1 VSPFHLIAL
10 TKKLSCKQSQ
20 LKAICSRS
28 LPALYRSLGR
38 AKGLKDLKSSSDQW
52 KSVMKALPSH
62 IMLVVPK
69 EIEAWIRRALKE
81 LRPLRQVIL
90 KKLKELIG
98 ILYGHSPRHV

>member
-1 VSPFHLIAL
+1 
-10 TKKLSCKQSQ
+10 
-20 LKAICSRS
+20 
-28 LPALYRSLGR
+28 
-38 AKGLKDLKSSSDQW
+38 
-52 KSVMKALPSH
+52 MKALPSH